1 MTEEEQ
7 RARIMDESYLEEVEG
22 VARTELNINAVIPTS
37 FDARVKWPAC
47 TSIKTIRDQSACGS
61 CWAVSGASAMSD
73 RLCVQSNGKI
83 KKFVS
88 DADILACCGSF
99 CGYGCKGGYT
109 IRAWQFATS
118 TGACTGGAY
127 AQKGVCKPYPF
138 HPCGQHKGQPY
149 YGNCPSSGYPTPACE
164 KKCQSG
170 YTTPYASDKLRA
182 KSSYYV
188 TSTVEAIQKEIMT
201 NGPVQASF
209 SVYADFYSYKSGIY
223 VHTAGARKGGHA
235 IKIIGW
241 GVDKNVPYWLISNS
255 WNSDWG
261 ENGLFRIARGK
272 NECGIESRVV
282 AGMMQV

>member
-99 CGYGCKGGYT
+99 CGYG
-109 IRAWQFATS
+109 
-118 TGACTGGAY
+118 
-127 AQKGVCKPYPF
+127 
-138 HPCGQHKGQPY
+138 
-149 YGNCPSSGYPTPACE
+149 
-164 KKCQSG
+164 
-170 YTTPYASDKLRA
+170 
-182 KSSYYV
+182 YV
-188 TSTVEAIQKEIMT
+188 
-201 NGPVQASF
+201 F
-209 SVYADFYSYKSGIY
+209 
-223 VHTAGARKGGHA
+223 
-235 IKIIGW
+235 
-241 GVDKNVPYWLISNS
+241 LSN
-255 WNSDWG
+255 
-261 ENGLFRIARGK
+261 
-272 NECGIESRVV
+272 
-282 AGMMQV
+282 